1 MVVAFQLL
9 AMVAALALG
18 FVLGRIWELRREIQR
33 DLSLQMSDSSFAAPV
48 SEVLRTVWLRLCARG
63 KERSGMGR
71 SEQGRVEPVI
81 EGEPRELVSLMDAIR
96 EITQR
101 RAA

>member
-9 AMVAALALG
+9 AVVAALALG
-18 FVLGRIWELRREIQR
+18 FVLGRIWELRCEIQR
-33 DLSLQMSDSSFAAPV
+33 DLSLRMSDSSFAAPV
-48 SEVLRTVWLRLCARG
+48 SEVLRTLRLRLCARG
-63 KERSGMGR
+63 KERGGMGR
-71 SEQGRVEPVI
+71 SEQGPVEPVI
-81 EGEPRELVSLMDAIR
+81 EGEPRELVLLMDAIR